1 MIITHYKQVALTI
14 GQCLFSVHPSIY
26 LEFLKKSHD
35 RYSSSSNNK
44 LLAMCYKE
52 KEDLNSEV
60 ARLAQR
66 CDLSIQKLDS
76 YRYQAKYNLKS
87 LYLCCTV
94 DYKQRA
100 ISDNKERF
108 NRHAREA
115 SSRLQNIALK
125 ISGYELVEDLFKA
138 RIVICMLYKPK
149 FLERSV
155 FNIIPNDVV
164 DHIIRHWVMEL
175 LPTDFDWLK
184 KFDTTFHYEQHGA
197 HQLSHPRLRTLPLKK
212 VS

>member
-1 MIITHYKQVALTI
+1 MIIIHYKQVALRI
-14 GQCLFSVHPSIY
+14 GQCLFSVNPSIY
-26 LEFLKKSHD
+26 LKFLEKSHD
-35 RYSSSSNNK
+35 RDSSSSNIK
-44 LLAMCYKE
+44 LLEMSYKE
-52 KEDLNSEV
+52 KEHLLSER
-60 ARLAQR
+60 ASLEQR
-66 CDLSIQKLDS
+66 FALRERQLDS
-76 YRYQAKYNLKS
+76 FSYKIMYKLKA
-87 LYLCCTV
+87 LCLCSAI

-100 ISDNKERF
+100 ISDN
-108 NRHAREA
+108 ARMYVNE
-115 SSRLQNIALK
+115 SRSENRLQAIALK

-175 LPTDFDWLK
+175 LPTDFDWLN